1 MYILVTMP
9 TPKQLVVCTLKN
21 LAHQCLREQFQ
32 LKKTRM
38 AQRILKQQEATAR
51 AKIRH
56 LKTRINNELI
66 QHSGTLGL
74 NVVPPPD
81 TFDSSDD

>member
-1 MYILVTMP
+1 MP

-38 AQRILKQQEATAR
+38 AQRILKQEEAAAR

-56 LKTRINNELI
+56 LKIRINNELV
-66 QHSGTLGL
+66 QYSGTLGINIAPSSDNL
-74 NVVPPPD
+74 P
-81 TFDSSDD
+81 DSSSDPAI

>member
-1 MYILVTMP
+1 MP

-21 LAHQCLREQFQ
+21 LAHQCLRQQFQ

-38 AQRILKQQEATAR
+38 AQRILKKEEAIAR

-56 LKTRINNELI
+56 LKIRINNELV
-66 QHSGTLGL
+66 QHGSTLGL
-74 NVVPPPD
+74 NVAPPPD
-81 TFDSSDD
+81 SFGGDEPTG